1 MDFLTNSLTAES
13 QVSLSAVEP
22 TTFEIQSES
31 ETYTIPAV
39 ATQTVKPK
47 APYETLKVMHEETI
61 ANAKQ
66 TIAQLLSATEEM
78 RRSKYSQLSATEGLP
93 AYERLKR
100 RYVSPIDK
108 PKCLAEIPFPMGMTP
123 LTIMSE
129 LSAIGYRM
137 NDRMITQMKFVS
149 AGKIEAAA
157 SMFTYLSG
165 DKFVEDKEKVKAYLL
180 FAEFIKNLDMKTV
193 ETNPIEVSY
202 KILSEYIRTYKYIFD
217 L

>member
-1 MDFLTNSLTAES
+1 MDFLTSSLTAES

-22 TTFEIQSES
+22 TTFEIQTES
-31 ETYTIPAV
+31 GSYEIPAV
-39 ATQTVKPK
+39 ATQTVKPA

-61 ANAKQ
+61 SNAKQ

-100 RYVSPIDK
+100 RYVSPTDK
-108 PKCLAEIPFPMGMTP
+108 PKCLSEIPFPMGMTP

-202 KILSEYIRTYKYIFD
+202 KILSEYIRTYKYVFD